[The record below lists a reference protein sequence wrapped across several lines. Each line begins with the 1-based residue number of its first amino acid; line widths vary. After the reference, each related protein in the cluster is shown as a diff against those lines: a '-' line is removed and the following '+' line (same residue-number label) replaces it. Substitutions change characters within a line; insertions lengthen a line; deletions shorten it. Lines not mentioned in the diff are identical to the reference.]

1 MLSTYIGL
9 KWYNAVG
16 NPFEKHHFFDVACEW
31 HAFIYYMH
39 TELPTCTDSEEV
51 STSTSSKDQFQH
63 TQSKQIE
70 IDHGDKRPRRLREYM
85 KYCNL
90 TFKNIL
96 WFKLTHIRLY
106 TAKLRTYVWS
116 LVVICCLFNPEL
128 F

>member
-51 STSTSSKDQFQH
+51 STSTSSKGPIPKWECP
-63 TQSKQIE
+63 T
-70 IDHGDKRPRRLREYM
+70 HGLSDMPSPL
-85 KYCNL
+85 
-90 TFKNIL
+90 
-96 WFKLTHIRLY
+96 
-106 TAKLRTYVWS
+106 
-116 LVVICCLFNPEL
+116 
-128 F
+128 